1 MSVAVIIAV
10 VMVAVIVVALV
21 VVVVRRQAEQRQ
33 VVRDRM
39 ASAPPDI
46 VRKQTL
52 WPPGLR
58 NWARKPRF
66 LRGKA
71 TEAAA
76 SAELEVARA
85 KELDARATQAEQRA
99 LRAGQGAGR
108 HDAQAAELGG
118 WCFSRETQIT

>member
-66 LRGKA
+66 CAGRPPRPPLPPSWRSRAPRNWTLAPRKPSNGRF
-71 TEAAA
+71 
-76 SAELEVARA
+76 ARA
-85 KELDARATQAEQRA
+85 RAPVVTMPRR
-99 LRAGQGAGR
+99 L
-108 HDAQAAELGG
+108 
-118 WCFSRETQIT
+118 S